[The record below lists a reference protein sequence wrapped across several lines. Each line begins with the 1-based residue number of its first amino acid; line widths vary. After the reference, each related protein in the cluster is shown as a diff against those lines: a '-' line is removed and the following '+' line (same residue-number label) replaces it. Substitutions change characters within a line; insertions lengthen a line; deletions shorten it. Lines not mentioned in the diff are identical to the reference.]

1 MTEGTTDET
10 KGIEQTQEGEAKS
23 TQEQKQPTAGRT
35 YTEADFQKAV
45 SKGLESTTRQLSL
58 QQAEAKAAKAEAE
71 QYKSNIEAIEAE
83 MQELQRQHDDLV
95 SKQFA
100 DDPEARQA
108 YIDRR
113 AIADER
119 RKLAK
124 EKAEVEKK
132 LYEGEKKAWA
142 GAMALKSIELKSR
155 YQVPQE
161 VLDTCITEE
170 QMEIVAKA
178 FPEVKEVKPVETP
191 KFDSGVG
198 GGGGTKSEEERLR
211 ERYPAMFS
219 KK

>member
-1 MTEGTTDET
+1 MAKELEGATPMA
-10 KGIEQTQEGEAKS
+10 EGALKE
-23 TQEQKQPTAGRT
+23 PTIPEEKPTIRT

-198 GGGGTKSEEERLR
+198 GGGGGTKSEEERLR